1 MRLLHFCFKMR
12 SACLLR
18 TAVKSSL
25 RGTREVLNSI
35 LTAAILHDD
44 EEEVV
49 PDEKK
54 AIFYAAAELAV
65 RCFSLK
71 PETYINSRVMT

>member
-1 MRLLHFCFKMR
+1 MR
-12 SACLLR
+12 SACLSR
-18 TAVKSSL
+18 TAVKPSL
-25 RGTREVLNSI
+25 RGTREVLNII

-54 AIFYAAAELAV
+54 AVFYAAAELEV
-65 RCFSLK
+65 RCFL
-71 PETYINSRVMT
+71 

>member
-1 MRLLHFCFKMR
+1 M
-12 SACLLR
+12 
-18 TAVKSSL
+18 
-25 RGTREVLNSI
+25 LNSI

-49 PDEKK
+49 PEEKK
-54 AIFYAAAELAV
+54 AVFYAAAELAV
-65 RCFSLK
+65 RCFSVK